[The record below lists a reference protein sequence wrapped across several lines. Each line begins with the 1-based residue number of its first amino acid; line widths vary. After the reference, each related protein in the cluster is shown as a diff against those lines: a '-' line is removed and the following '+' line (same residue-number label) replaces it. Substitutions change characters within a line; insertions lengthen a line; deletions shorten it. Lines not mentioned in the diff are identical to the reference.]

1 MGLIGS
7 PARRRRCRFRSLL
20 RFSSRKTSQ
29 SSIASRVRWRSPR
42 SKGSMWTPPQ
52 RERLALEHQM
62 LQGQGMSQ
70 FSVYHYP
77 QDDSY
82 YLFGTAQ
89 SNAGRPYD
97 LYAPIPRG
105 FPDQSPPLYVT
116 KPNPLRM
123 ADGRS
128 LSDLGVAHNMHTLSP
143 LASGAVQICHWR
155 EPQWHAA

>member
-1 MGLIGS
+1 
-7 PARRRRCRFRSLL
+7 
-20 RFSSRKTSQ
+20 
-29 SSIASRVRWRSPR
+29 
-42 SKGSMWTPPQ
+42 MWTPSQ

-89 SNAGRPYD
+89 SSAGRPYD

-105 FPDQSPPLYVT
+105 FPDQRPPLYVT

-128 LSDLGVAHNMHTLSP
+128 LSDLGVTHNMHTLSP

-155 EPQWHAA
+155 EPQWHAAITLYRVMLKALLWLEAYEQHLATGRSIDAFVRTMGGT